1 MDHGAT
7 SAIDLKRMR
16 AVVEVARAESVTG
29 AAEALGLTQ
38 SAVSRSVGEVEDALG
53 VLLFERLP
61 RGLRATPAGRHFVEG
76 ARRLLGGVDELVSDA
91 RQESARIAGRLRVGL
106 ISSGGNAAGA
116 IAAFAR
122 SHSDVA
128 IETRTGSPQE
138 LCPQLQHD
146 QLDLIVGSSS
156 YLRRWRE
163 LAVTVLSPLH
173 FACMVRRGHP
183 LAERTP
189 LSEREVLRY
198 PVILPETIEPTY
210 SDLAQRFIRHRLPP
224 LRPHYV
230 TDDFGL
236 ACRLVRDTD
245 AFYPVMHAS
254 DEFGGLGA
262 EFALLRDALRL
273 PKHELCVARAARRPQ
288 SAIASAFDQL
298 LVERY
303 AQRSPQA
310 EANAS

>member
-1 MDHGAT
+1 MAHDAT
-7 SAIDLKRMR
+7 STIDLKRMR

-29 AAEALGLTQ
+29 AAAALGLTQ
-38 SAVSRSVGEVEDALG
+38 SAVSRSIAEVEDALG

-61 RGLRATPAGRHFVEG
+61 RGLRATPAGRLFVEG
-76 ARRLLGGVDELVSDA
+76 ARRLLGGIDDLVSDA

-122 SHSDVA
+122 THPDVA

-138 LCPQLQHD
+138 LCPRLQHD
-146 QLDLIVGSSS
+146 QLDLIVGSAS

-163 LAVTVLSPLH
+163 LAVTMLSPLH

-183 LAERTP
+183 LVERAT
-189 LSEREVLRY
+189 LSEREVLSY
-198 PVILPETIEPTY
+198 PVILPETIEPIY
-210 SDLAQRFIRHRLPP
+210 SELAQRFIHHRLPP

-245 AFYPVMHAS
+245 AFYPLMHTS
-254 DEFGGLGA
+254 DAFGGLGA
-262 EFALLRDALRL
+262 EFALLRDAIRL
-273 PKHELCVARAARRPQ
+273 PKHDLCVARPVRRPL
-288 SAIASAFDQL
+288 SSIASAFEQL

-303 AQRSPQA
+303 AQRGTRA
-310 EANAS
+310 AASAG